1 LFKVIWDKVANCRAI
16 TSAKYYNY
24 NQFHFIDWSTHVITV
39 EISGHTSH
47 DETATTL
54 LITYGNKEAR
64 VLLQGLAP
72 PSEEPRQEIC
82 RRAMLE
88 LIQALSIWNNRAHQ

>member
-1 LFKVIWDKVANCRAI
+1 M
-16 TSAKYYNY
+16 
-24 NQFHFIDWSTHVITV
+24 ITV
-39 EISGHTSH
+39 GISGHTSH
-47 DETATTL
+47 EETATTL

-72 PSEEPRQEIC
+72 LSDQEPRHEIC

-88 LIQALSIWNNRAHQ
+88 LIQALSIWEQSGAPIVWHAA